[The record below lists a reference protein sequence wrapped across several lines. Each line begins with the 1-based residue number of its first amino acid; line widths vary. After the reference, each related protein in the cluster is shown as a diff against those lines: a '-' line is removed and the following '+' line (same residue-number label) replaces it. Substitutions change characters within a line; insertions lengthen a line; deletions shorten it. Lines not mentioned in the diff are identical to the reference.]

1 MKRLAMWFGLCVV
14 LWVAAVALSPYYA
27 LYRLKSAYDEG
38 DYDHVAAMVDYERVR
53 PHMQQAL
60 RERLQTT
67 LSNNDVLAGLTLIM
81 PDAKDALTHQAHQLI
96 DEAVT
101 EAVTADNLKR
111 LLNQDISSESKKLAA
126 AWAVAS
132 DYIDYQKLI
141 KDIIVSGGDWQ
152 SASAAQEPIVRERVI
167 QKFGQAAS
175 DKPSFGYCGY
185 DCFYVSGAISGQPIG
200 ATLYR
205 QGLFGWKI
213 EQVQLP

>member
-1 MKRLAMWFGLCVV
+1 MKRLAIWLSICI
-14 LWVAAVALSPYYA
+14 LLLVAAVALSPYYA
-27 LYRLKSAYDEG
+27 LYRLKAAYDKG
-38 DYDHVAAMVDYERVR
+38 DFDYVAAMVDYERVR
-53 PHMQQAL
+53 PHMQKAL
-60 RERLQTT
+60 RERLQST
-67 LSNNDVLAGLTLIM
+67 LSNNDVLAGLTLIL
-81 PDAKDALTHQAHQLI
+81 PDAKDALTQKATVFI

-101 EAVTADNLKR
+101 EAVTADNVKR
-111 LLNQDISSESKKLAA
+111 LLNQDISSESKKLIA

-132 DYIDYQKLI
+132 DYIDYQQLI
-141 KDIIVSGGDWQ
+141 KDIIASGGDWQ

-167 QKFGQAAS
+167 QKFGRAAS
-175 DKPSFGYCGY
+175 DEPSFGYCGY